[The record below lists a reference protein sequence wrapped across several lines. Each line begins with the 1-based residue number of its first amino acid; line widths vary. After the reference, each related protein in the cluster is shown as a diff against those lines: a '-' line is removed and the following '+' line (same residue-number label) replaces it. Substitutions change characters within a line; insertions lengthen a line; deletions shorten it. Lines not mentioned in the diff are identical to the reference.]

1 MQLYNSDSLIVE
13 LSGILMTLIS
23 FFVIAFYF
31 SHILTPKKESKFY
44 ILKYFLMLTINYF
57 IARTVPV
64 LYENRDLIINGTIL
78 VMPFIFSKDKLWKKL
93 LISISWMVFNLLINA
108 ILNLMMMEKFNLTFN
123 DFDTMSY
130 EEIINITKG
139 NGIYLTQALSYTLLS
154 FIEICILL
162 IKNRK
167 ELKTKEI
174 FLIDLLAVLLVVIST
189 VPAYFYMDNQSN
201 VLILI
206 SVVSF
211 SISVLL
217 MIYSYSRIKFYQFH
231 YKSVI
236 ENKFLKQKE
245 QMQLDYYKIMNDKE
259 ENIRKINHDIKN
271 NLQVIY
277 TLKSKEDKEK
287 LVEKIM
293 DNLKKYELVKYSSN
307 DILNI
312 VLNTKVNEA
321 RNKDIDIK
329 IELKKQI
336 DFIED
341 LDISNLFSNILDN
354 AIENADKTKD
364 KRIDLKVNKKLNYVV
379 IKCINTYDG
388 VIKKKDKSI
397 MTTKKDDNHGYGLKI
412 IKDIIKKYNGEIN
425 LEYDENEFTINILLP
440 EKSK

>member
-1 MQLYNSDSLIVE
+1 MHLYNSDSILVE
-13 LSGILMTLIS
+13 LSGITMSLIS

-31 SHILTPKKESKFY
+31 SHILTPRKESKLY
-44 ILKYFLMLTINYF
+44 ILKYFLMLVINYF
-57 IARTVPV
+57 IARCVPV
-64 LYENRDLIINGTIL
+64 LYENRDVIINGTIL
-78 VMPFIFSKDKLWKKL
+78 IMPFIFSKDKIWKKL
-93 LISISWMVFNLLINA
+93 LISISWMIFNLLINSM
-108 ILNLMMMEKFNLTFN
+108 LNLMMMAKFNLTFT

-130 EEIINITKG
+130 EEINALTKG

-167 ELKTKEI
+167 EIKTKEI
-174 FLIDLLAVLLVVIST
+174 FLIDLFAVVLVVIST
-189 VPAYFYMDNQSN
+189 VPAYFYINHQDS
-201 VLILI
+201 ILI
-206 SVVSF
+206 IVGLISF
-211 SISVLL
+211 LTSILL
-217 MIYSYSRIKFYQFH
+217 MIYSYSRIKFYQYH
-231 YKSVI
+231 YQSII

-245 QMQLDYYKIMNDKE
+245 QMQLEYYKIMNDKE
-259 ENIRKINHDIKN
+259 ENVRKINHDIKN

-312 VLNTKVNEA
+312 VLNTKINEA
-321 RNKDIDIK
+321 RNKDIDIE

-354 AIENADKTKD
+354 AIENTDKAKD
-364 KRIDLKVNKKLNYVV
+364 KKIDLKVNKKLNYVV

-388 VIKKKDKSI
+388 KIKMKNKSI
-397 MTTKKDDNHGYGLKI
+397 ITTKKDDNHGYGLKI
-412 IKDIIKKYNGEIN
+412 IKDIVKKYNGEIN
-425 LEYDENEFTINILLP
+425 LEYDENKFTINIMLP